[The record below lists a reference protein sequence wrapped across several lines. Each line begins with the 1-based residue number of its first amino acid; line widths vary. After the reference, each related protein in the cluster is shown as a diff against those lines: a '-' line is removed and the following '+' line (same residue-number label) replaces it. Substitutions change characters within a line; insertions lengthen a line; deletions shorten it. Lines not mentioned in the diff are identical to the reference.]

1 MKNTISLL
9 RWKPDYT
16 GTSTNRAATS
26 FVSLAPGIL
35 KGTQK
40 SKTEMKHENEWM
52 FEGLVRA
59 LQNLQ
64 NIAYT
69 KEEGVITAL

>member
-1 MKNTISLL
+1 MKNTILLL

-26 FVSLAPGIL
+26 FVSLALGIL

-40 SKTEMKHENEWM
+40 SKTEMKPENEWM
-52 FEGLVRA
+52 FECQVRA
-59 LQNLQ
+59 LKSPKHSL
-64 NIAYT
+64 Y
-69 KEEGVITAL
+69 